1 MLAQSEQNFNGT
13 GLRHWPVFFF
23 PGVHF
28 RLNVKADLR
37 IFRFD
42 IHRWSLIVSHVNDLM
57 YLFSLVLIRKTLA
70 QVFVNDVI
78 SIAMTSAE
86 VIEGE

>member
-13 GLRHWPVFFF
+13 GLRHWPVFLSRGAFQ
-23 PGVHF
+23 V
-28 RLNVKADLR
+28 NAKADLR

-42 IHRWSLIVSHVNDLM
+42 IHRWSLIVSPVNDLM

-70 QVFVNDVI
+70 QVFVNNVI
-78 SIAMTSAE
+78 SIVMTSTE

>member
-23 PGVHF
+23 SRGAFQV
-28 RLNVKADLR
+28 NVKADLR

-42 IHRWSLIVSHVNDLM
+42 IHRWSLIVSPVNDLM